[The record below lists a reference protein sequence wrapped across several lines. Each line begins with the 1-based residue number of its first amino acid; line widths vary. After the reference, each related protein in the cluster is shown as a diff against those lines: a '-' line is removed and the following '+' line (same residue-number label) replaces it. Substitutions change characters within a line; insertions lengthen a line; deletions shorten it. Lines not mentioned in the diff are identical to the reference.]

1 MNAIEQAK
9 AVVRAH
15 ETLVADADVDGVLGN
30 MDSDVAF
37 LAPDSPMV
45 EGRDA
50 VRRLYETL
58 FVIGSWE
65 FSHDYSSTSE
75 IGDLVFLH
83 GVARGTM
90 TPTDQKPVPLS
101 NNFMITMRRDADGRF
116 WMWRAA
122 FAPSGE

>member
-1 MNAIEQAK
+1 MEAIDHAK
-9 AVVRAH
+9 AVIKAH
-15 ETLVADADVDGVLGN
+15 ETLVADADVEGVLGN

-50 VRRLYETL
+50 VRSLYETL
-58 FVIGSWE
+58 FAMGSWE

-75 IGDLVFLH
+75 MGDLVFLH

-90 TPTDQKPVPLS
+90 TPTDQESVPLS
-101 NNFMITMRRDADGRF
+101 NNFMITMRRDADGRLRI
-116 WMWRAA
+116 WRAA